1 MTYVVN
7 GTYSSATPRPGQCLR
22 TFLRQLGWF
31 GVKKGCDAGDCGAC
45 SVLING
51 EPVHSCVFPA
61 FRAEGCEITTIEGL
75 ANGGAL
81 HPMQRAF
88 LQAQGFQCG
97 FCAPGM
103 IVTAASLNQA
113 QRADLANALKGN
125 LCRCTG
131 YRAIEDAVRGVHH
144 TDETDPA
151 SPCGHNVPA
160 PAGPAVVTGKA
171 RYTFDIAVDG
181 LLHMKLLR
189 APHAHARILSIRD
202 EQALAVPGVVS
213 VLTWKDTPSRRFSTA
228 QHELDTDDPAD
239 TVILDDVV
247 RFAGQRVAA
256 VVAESEAAAEAGC
269 RRLIVDYEV
278 LPAVVDPEAAMA
290 PGAPV
295 IHDVGREARIHDP
308 ARNILSEVHGHI
320 GDLEKGL
327 VAADFIHEAT
337 YVTQRVQHAHLETH
351 GAVAWLDAKGRLN
364 VRSST
369 QTPFLT
375 RRALCTLFDLPP
387 ASVRVYCDRVGG
399 GFGGK
404 QEMLVEDIV
413 ALATLR
419 TGRPVKLEFT
429 REEQFIGA
437 TTRHPMRIRVKA
449 GVRRDGTLTA
459 IAMHV
464 ISNTGAYGNHGA
476 GVLHHACSE
485 LIGVYRCPN
494 KKVDGYAVYTNTVP
508 SGAFRGYGL
517 SQANFAIE
525 SAMDELAR
533 GVGMDPFALRRR
545 NIVRPGDPMVSTG
558 AAEDDVEYGSYGL
571 EECLTLVEEAL
582 ASGDGTAPPGAP
594 WLVGNGIALGMID
607 TVPPNGHHADARVT
621 LRDDGTYEL
630 VVGTAEFGNGTTTV
644 HAQIAATALGTTA
657 ARVRI
662 RQSDTA
668 QGGHDT
674 GAFGSTGTVVA
685 GLATLRACERLREAI
700 TAFAAQQA
708 GGTPDTW
715 TLQAD
720 AVAVNGQRI
729 GLGVLASAAKAARRE
744 LTATGS
750 HAGTPRSVAFN
761 VQGFRVAVNPH
772 TGEIRILRSVHAADA
787 GFVINPMQCRGQ
799 IEGGVAQALGATL
812 YEEIVIRPDGRVA
825 NPSFRNYHIPAFADV
840 PRTEVMLAQT
850 SDRLGP
856 FGAKPMSESPYNPI
870 AAALANAVADA
881 TGIRFTVLPLKADR
895 IFPALHEKFGTPAQ
909 DTATR
914 DDPPSHAVQGTAVP
928 IAPYRPTIGSAVTAP
943 IGSTAK

>member
-1 MTYVVN
+1 MSYLVN
-7 GTYSSATPRPGQCLR
+7 GTYFSATPRPGQCLR

-45 SVLING
+45 SVLLNG
-51 EPVHSCVFPA
+51 EPVHSCLIPA
-61 FRAEGCEITTIEGL
+61 FRAEGREITTIEGL
-75 ANGGAL
+75 ASGGAL

-97 FCAPGM
+97 FCSPGM
-103 IVTAASLNQA
+103 IITASSLNQA
-113 QRADLANALKGN
+113 QRADLANSLKGN

-131 YRAIEDAVRGVHH
+131 YRAIEDAVRGVRHI
-144 TDETDPA
+144 DETDPA
-151 SPCGHNVPA
+151 SPCGRNVPA

-202 EQALAVPGVVS
+202 DQALAVPGVVA

-228 QHELDTDDPAD
+228 RHEHDGDDPED
-239 TVILDDVV
+239 TMILDDVV

-256 VVAESEAAAEAGC
+256 VIADCEGAAEEGC

-278 LPAVVDPEAAMA
+278 LPAVLDPEAAMA
-290 PGAPV
+290 PGAPA
-295 IHDVGREARIHDP
+295 IHDAGAGIHDP

-320 GDLEKGL
+320 GDVEAGYA
-327 VAADFIHEAT
+327 AADFVHEAT

-351 GAVAWLDAKGRLN
+351 GAVAWLDGKGRLN

-375 RRALCTLFDLPP
+375 RRALSSLFDLPP

-437 TTRHPMRIRVKA
+437 TTRHPMKIRMKA

-464 ISNTGAYGNHGA
+464 VSNTGAYGNHGA
-476 GVLHHACSE
+476 GVLHHACGES
-485 LIGVYRCPN
+485 IGVYRCPN

-517 SQANFAIE
+517 SQANFAVE

-533 GVGMDPFALRRR
+533 GIGMDPFALRRH
-545 NIVRPGDPMVSTG
+545 NTVRPGDSMVSTG
-558 AAEDDVEYGSYGL
+558 DVQHDVEYGSYGL
-571 EECLTLVEEAL
+571 DQCLTLVEEAL
-582 ASGDGTAPPGAP
+582 ASGGGTPPP
-594 WLVGNGIALGMID
+594 EPHWLVGTGIALGMID
-607 TVPPNGHHADARVT
+607 TVPPNGHHADVRVA
-621 LRDDGTYEL
+621 LRDDGNYEL
-630 VVGTAEFGNGTTTV
+630 TVGTAEFGNSTTTV

-657 ARVRI
+657 ARIRI
-662 RQSDTA
+662 RQSDTEH
-668 QGGHDT
+668 GGHDT

-685 GLATLRACERLREAI
+685 GLATQRACERLRDAI
-700 TAFAAQQA
+700 KAFAAEQA
-708 GGTPDTW
+708 GGAADTW

-720 AVAVNGQRI
+720 AVAGHGQRI
-729 GLGVLASAAKAARRE
+729 GLAALADAAKATRRE
-744 LTATGS
+744 LAASGTHS
-750 HAGTPRSVAFN
+750 GTPRSVAFN
-761 VQGFRVAVNPH
+761 VQAFRVAVDPL

-787 GFVINPMQCRGQ
+787 GVVINPMQCRGQ
-799 IEGGVAQALGATL
+799 IEGGVAQSLGATL
-812 YEEIVIRPDGRVA
+812 YEEVAIRPDGRVA

-840 PRTEVMLAQT
+840 PRTEVLFAET

-856 FGAKPMSESPYNPI
+856 FGAKSMSESPYNPV

-881 TGIRFTVLPLKADR
+881 TGLRFTVLPLKADR
-895 IFPALHEKFGTPAQ
+895 IFPALHEKFGGPAQ
-909 DTATR
+909 DTAAR
-914 DDPPSHAVQGTAVP
+914 DEAPPPAPQETAAP
-928 IAPYRPTIGSAVTAP
+928 IVPYRPTIGSAVTAP
-943 IGSTAK
+943 MGSTAK